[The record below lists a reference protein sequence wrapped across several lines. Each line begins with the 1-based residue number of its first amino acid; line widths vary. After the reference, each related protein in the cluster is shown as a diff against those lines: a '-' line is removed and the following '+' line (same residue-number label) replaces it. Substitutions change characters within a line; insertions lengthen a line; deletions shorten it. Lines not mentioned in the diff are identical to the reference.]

1 MTGGTARLIIRSN
14 GIVDVVGNL
23 DVGAGVDVT
32 GAVTADDLIVT
43 GTSVVADLK
52 STNNNNVLG
61 IAGNNSSVKTY
72 FGTDS
77 SGNFILATGSGVS
90 TRLGIDA
97 AKGHITPGAAGT
109 QNLGSTSKE
118 FNNLYL
124 GDGGVAYFGDDQD
137 FQIYHTAG
145 SDSVIHHTATSGST
159 LRLRSRGFTFKNQA
173 NSQTVATFNEGDA
186 CKLFFS
192 GGEKIATTGSGIS
205 VTGKV
210 VASGEIESAQDY
222 PTVRPTLD
230 LNFVATNKLDSR
242 VKFFRNSHATYIDK
256 DGIVR
261 IVGDNTPRFDYDPE
275 TKECLGLLMEGA
287 SSSRLTQSSHITSS
301 GTYHQTI
308 TDNYYKGPDDIE
320 GSAREYIHRGDSGS
334 ATGGS
339 TSIWANQAI
348 GIANPV
354 SVSFFVKI
362 TRGSSMGFELLDNN
376 NNLNSHR
383 VDISGGYISDGSY
396 ATVSTNDPGNAEG
409 TTSYQRFPN
418 GWVKVKWENV
428 SKSGGNTTTYLQLY
442 LVNHASSTAVNP
454 VGYAMW
460 GFQVENEAFCTSTI
474 IKNRNDVAKERGREV
489 AIIDKEHFADFWNPL
504 EGTAYVD
511 ALMPQPYGNSG
522 IPAFSIKHTVN
533 TSHSIAFLRDNG
545 SSPVWHFFNDGAGV
559 TARGAAASDSR
570 YRSALAFKE
579 ADINGAINGV
589 ASMNQTS
596 AFTMQK
602 FDYMYLGSLNTA
614 DNDLHGHLKRFTY
627 YPKKLSDNQLLNIT
641 S

>member
-1 MTGGTARLIIRSN
+1 MKKVTIDVQVEKKVDNRVNNTGRPVNKKSARQIRLNKQALYSKLN
-14 GIVDVVGNL
+14 KQFV
-23 DVGAGVDVT
+23 
-32 GAVTADDLIVT
+32 
-43 GTSVVADLK
+43 
-52 STNNNNVLG
+52 
-61 IAGNNSSVKTY
+61 
-72 FGTDS
+72 
-77 SGNFILATGSGVS
+77 SGVKFK
-90 TRLGIDA
+90 I
-97 AKGHITPGAAGT
+97 
-109 QNLGSTSKE
+109 N
-118 FNNLYL
+118 
-124 GDGGVAYFGDDQD
+124 
-137 FQIYHTAG
+137 
-145 SDSVIHHTATSGST
+145 SDNDNKYVYNVS
-159 LRLRSRGFTFKNQA
+159 
-173 NSQTVATFNEGDA
+173 E
-186 CKLFFS
+186 
-192 GGEKIATTGSGIS
+192 TG
-205 VTGKV
+205 
-210 VASGEIESAQDY
+210 
-222 PTVRPTLD
+222 
-230 LNFVATNKLDSR
+230 
-242 VKFFRNSHATYIDK
+242 
-256 DGIVR
+256 
-261 IVGDNTPRFDYDPE
+261 
-275 TKECLGLLMEGA
+275 
-287 SSSRLTQSSHITSS
+287 
-301 GTYHQTI
+301 
-308 TDNYYKGPDDIE
+308 
-320 GSAREYIHRGDSGS
+320 
-334 ATGGS
+334 
-339 TSIWANQAI
+339 
-348 GIANPV
+348 
-354 SVSFFVKI
+354 
-362 TRGSSMGFELLDNN
+362 
-376 NNLNSHR
+376 
-383 VDISGGYISDGSY
+383 GGYISDGSY